1 MFGGKRKMMHGKDGN
16 QETSNMTWDEYTK
29 WQRWD
34 EWPECADNPPLT
46 VETSFWYENQE
57 YMVTKLCDDYAIVLQ
72 PEFEIII
79 SNKNFIDLLEMAFR
93 HGKSFK
99 ELLPKLF
106 FEK

>member
-1 MFGGKRKMMHGKDGN
+1 MMHGKSGN
-16 QETSNMTWDEYTK
+16 QATSNMTWDEYGK

-34 EWPECADNPPLT
+34 EWPEKAENPPLT

-57 YMVTKLCDDYAIVLQ
+57 YMVTKLGDDDVIVSQ

-79 SNKNFIDLLEMAFR
+79 SNKNFISLLEMIFI

-99 ELLPKLF
+99 ELLPKLL

>member
-1 MFGGKRKMMHGKDGN
+1 MMHGKSGN
-16 QETSNMTWDEYTK
+16 QVTSNMTWDEYGK

-34 EWPECADNPPLT
+34 EWPEKAENPPLT

-57 YMVTKLCDDYAIVLQ
+57 YMVTKLGDDYVIVSQ

-79 SNKNFIDLLEMAFR
+79 SNKNFISLLEMIFI

-99 ELLPKLF
+99 ELLPKLL

>member
-1 MFGGKRKMMHGKDGN
+1 MMHGKSGN
-16 QETSNMTWDEYTK
+16 QATSNMTWDEYGK

-34 EWPECADNPPLT
+34 EWPEKAENPPLT

-57 YMVTKLCDDYAIVLQ
+57 YMVTKLGDDYVSVSQ

-79 SNKNFIDLLEMAFR
+79 SNKNFISLLEMIFI

-99 ELLPKLF
+99 ELLPKLL